1 MRYASKI
8 LLAMIG
14 VGVLVWF
21 LSRANLTEIGQAL
34 GRLGWLAP
42 LLLLPYFTVYLVE
55 TAAWRSAFKQRPG
68 VSFPTL
74 FRVRWM
80 GDAVNNILP
89 SAYIGGEAL
98 KVYLL
103 SKRGVPTSLGAP
115 ASLISK
121 TVQTMAQLVFIAL
134 AGLAFLAIGVVPAA
148 FRTGMLIVLAIGTVL
163 VGALFWIQF
172 RGLFR
177 VVFDV
182 LSLPLLRIAGLEKR
196 RADLLRFDAEV
207 SSFYRG
213 RPRRFLVCFS
223 GYFSAWMLDSTEIL
237 LASHLLGMP
246 VTWTQALAIEG
257 FVGVAKAL
265 SVVIPGALGVQE
277 SSIVF
282 LCRMA
287 GVPDAFG
294 FTYAI
299 LRRARDVFFVLIGW
313 KLLLLE
319 EGTFKGLT
327 RKVRSL
333 TGD

>member
-1 MRYASKI
+1 MRHASKI
-8 LLAMIG
+8 LLTIIG

-21 LSRANLTEIGQAL
+21 LSRANLPEIGRTLA
-34 GRLGWLAP
+34 GLGWQAP
-42 LLLLPYFTVYLVE
+42 LLFVPYFVVYILD
-55 TAAWRSAFKQRPG
+55 TAGWHCSFKQAPS
-68 VSFPTL
+68 VSLATL
-74 FRVRWM
+74 FRVRWA
-80 GDAVNNILP
+80 GEAVNNVLP

-103 SKRGVPTSLGAP
+103 SKRGVPVTLGVP

-121 TVQTMAQLVFIAL
+121 TVQTIAQLFFIAL
-134 AGLAFLAIGVVPAA
+134 AGLAFLAIGVAPAA
-148 FRTGMLIVLAIGTVL
+148 FRTGMLIVLAFGTVL
-163 VGALFWIQF
+163 VGALLWIQF

-182 LSLPLLRIAGLEKR
+182 LGLPLLRLARLDRR
-196 RADLLRFDAEV
+196 RADLTRFDSEV

-213 RPRRFLVCFS
+213 QPRRFLMCFGS
-223 GYFSAWMLDSTEIL
+223 YFAGWVFDSAEIF
-237 LASHLLGMP
+237 LAGHLLGMP

-257 FVGVAKAL
+257 FVGVAKAM

-294 FTYAI
+294 FAYAI

-319 EGTFKGLT
+319 EGTFKGLA
-327 RKVRSL
+327 RRVRSL